1 MDGKR
6 SCLHRTLMD
15 RIKVATRQLAMSN
28 DEFNIYCAAVDFIY
42 QTIDVGLL
50 YSCVGI

>member
-15 RIKVATRQLAMSN
+15 RIKVTTRQLTMS
-28 DEFNIYCAAVDFIY
+28 DYEFNIYCAAVDLIY
-42 QTIDVGLL
+42 ETIDVGLL
-50 YSCVGI
+50 YSRVGI

>member
-28 DEFNIYCAAVDFIY
+28 DDFNIYCAAVDLIYRPFSIY
-42 QTIDVGLL
+42 QFDET
-50 YSCVGI
+50 

>member
-6 SCLHRTLMD
+6 SCLHRTIMD

-28 DEFNIYCAAVDFIY
+28 DDFNIYCAAVDLIY
-42 QTIDVGLL
+42 ETIEVGLL
-50 YSCVGI
+50 YSRVGI